1 MIRNGKRSSQLGR
14 IRQALLL
21 MAALLTL
28 AGCAAPLASA
38 PSVVVTRVPL
48 ALDAAGNAEAAA
60 LAGAA
65 IAVTQTLTGS
75 LQTAAALSLPGRATV
90 AVTQTLT
97 GTHHTAVAD
106 AGQFGLEPS
115 AAISTSA
122 PAEIVVGDPSL
133 RPLQRTRNIL
143 LLGTDQ
149 RQLGAVGRTDTI
161 MVLAI
166 DAPNN
171 RAALISFPRDI
182 YLAIPGVGYSRINT
196 AYGFGEERQPGGG
209 LPLLMSTIERNFG
222 IPIERYAR
230 IDFSGFEDVVDALGG
245 VDVTVDC
252 ALYDE
257 LIYRYFGTYTLE
269 PGDYHMNGEQAL
281 YYARSRKTTD
291 DFDRARRQQRV
302 LLAIR
307 DRMLNANLLPR
318 VPALWL
324 AMRDMVDTNL
334 GPAEIADLAKLGAS
348 LGGRD
353 LRGMVIRYPLVTDW
367 TTPQGGM
374 VQLPDLPAINTA
386 LDNIWERAPLQNTNT
401 EERLCQ

>member
-1 MIRNGKRSSQLGR
+1 MTRIGKRSQEISAWQR
-14 IRQALLL
+14 MALV
-21 MAALLTL
+21 ALSLVVL

-38 PSVVVTRVPL
+38 PRVMVTRVPL
-48 ALDAAGNAEAAA
+48 DVSMAGDAAPVPA
-60 LAGAA
+60 LSADR
-65 IAVTQTLTGS
+65 S
-75 LQTAAALSLPGRATV
+75 PSLPGSA
-90 AVTQTLT
+90 AVTATQSISSSQAPEAAMVQPGPDLP
-97 GTHHTAVAD
+97 
-106 AGQFGLEPS
+106 PS
-115 AAISTSA
+115 AGSPQTAD
-122 PAEIVVGDPSL
+122 VVQTGDPSL

-149 RQLGAVGRTDTI
+149 RELGSVGRTDTI
-161 MVLAI
+161 MVLAV

-222 IPIERYAR
+222 IPIDSYVR
-230 IDFSGFEDVVDALGG
+230 IDFSGFEGVIDALGG
-245 VDVTVDC
+245 VDVLVDC
-252 ALYDE
+252 PLYDE
-257 LIYRYFGTYTLE
+257 LIYRYFETYTLE
-269 PGDYHMNGEQAL
+269 PGTYHMNGEQAL
-281 YYARSRKTTD
+281 YYARSRKTTS

-307 DRMLNANLLPR
+307 NRVLDANLLPR

-324 AMRDMVDTNL
+324 AMRDVVDTNL
-334 GPAEIADLAKLGAS
+334 GPAEIADLARMGATLS
-348 LGGRD
+348 GRD
-353 LRGMVIRYPLVTDW
+353 LTGMVIRYPLVTDW

-374 VQLPDLPAINTA
+374 VQLPDLPGINLA
-386 LDNIWERAPLQNTNT
+386 LDRIWERAPLQETND

>member
-1 MIRNGKRSSQLGR
+1 MIKTGKPSPAPGR
-14 IRQALLL
+14 ARQGALLIAALLL
-21 MAALLTL
+21 L
-28 AGCAAPLASA
+28 AGCAAPLAPA
-38 PSVVVTRVPL
+38 PRVIVTRVPL
-48 ALDAAGNAEAAA
+48 ALDAASSPDAAA
-60 LAGAA
+60 RPPAAAAGLPGPAA
-65 IAVTQTLTGS
+65 IAVTQTLT
-75 LQTAAALSLPGRATV
+75 AAHQIAL
-90 AVTQTLT
+90 
-97 GTHHTAVAD
+97 AD
-106 AGQFGLEPS
+106 AAQLGLEPS
-115 AAISTSA
+115 AAISAPVSA
-122 PAEIVVGDPSL
+122 EVVGDPSL

-149 RQLGAVGRTDTI
+149 RELGSVGRTDTI

-252 ALYDE
+252 PLYDE
-257 LIYRYFGTYTLE
+257 LIYRYFETYTLE
-269 PGDYHMNGEQAL
+269 PGTYHMNGQQAL

-307 DRMLNANLLPR
+307 DRVLDANLLPR

-353 LRGMVIRYPLVTDW
+353 LRGMVIRHPLVTDW

-386 LDNIWERAPLQNTNT
+386 LDNVWERAPLQNTNS

>member
-1 MIRNGKRSSQLGR
+1 MIRIGKRSPELGR
-14 IRQALLL
+14 TRQALLL
-21 MAALLTL
+21 IAALLTL

-48 ALDAAGNAEAAA
+48 ALDAAGNAEAAIA
-60 LAGAA
+60 VTQTLTGSLPTAAAVSLPGSAA
-65 IAVTQTLTGS
+65 IAVTQTLTG
-75 LQTAAALSLPGRATV
+75 A
-90 AVTQTLT
+90 
-97 GTHHTAVAD
+97 HHTAMAD
-106 AGQFGLEPS
+106 VGQFGLEPS

-122 PAEIVVGDPSL
+122 PAEVVVGDPAL

-196 AYGFGEERQPGGG
+196 AFAFGEERQPGGG

-257 LIYRYFGTYTLE
+257 LIYRYFETYTLE

-386 LDNIWERAPLQNTNT
+386 LDNIWERAPLQSTNT

>member
-1 MIRNGKRSSQLGR
+1 MIRTGKSSPALGR
-14 IRQALLL
+14 ARQGALLIAALLL
-21 MAALLTL
+21 L
-28 AGCAAPLASA
+28 AGCAAPLAPA
-38 PSVVVTRVPL
+38 PRVIVTRVPL
-48 ALDAAGNAEAAA
+48 ALDAASSPDAAA
-60 LAGAA
+60 RPPADAAAGLPAPAA
-65 IAVTQTLTGS
+65 IAVTQTLTAAH
-75 LQTAAALSLPGRATV
+75 QTAL
-90 AVTQTLT
+90 
-97 GTHHTAVAD
+97 AD
-106 AGQFGLEPS
+106 AAQLGLEPS
-115 AAISTSA
+115 AAISAPVSA
-122 PAEIVVGDPSL
+122 EVVVGDPSL

-149 RQLGAVGRTDTI
+149 RELGSVGRTDTI

-222 IPIERYAR
+222 IPIHSYAR

-252 ALYDE
+252 PLYDE
-257 LIYRYFGTYTLE
+257 LIYRYFETYTLE
-269 PGDYHMNGEQAL
+269 PGTYHMNGQQAL

-307 DRMLNANLLPR
+307 DRVLDANLLPR

-353 LRGMVIRYPLVTDW
+353 LRGMVIRHPLVTNW

-386 LDNIWERAPLQNTNT
+386 LDNVWERAPLQNTNS

>member
-1 MIRNGKRSSQLGR
+1 MTRIGKRSQEIKTWQR
-14 IRQALLL
+14 MALV
-21 MAALLTL
+21 ALSLVVL

-38 PSVVVTRVPL
+38 PRVMVTRVPL
-48 ALDAAGNAEAAA
+48 DVSMAGDAAPAPALPASRSPSLQGSATVTSTQSMSSSLALDAAMVQPGLELPPAA
-60 LAGAA
+60 
-65 IAVTQTLTGS
+65 GS
-75 LQTAAALSLPGRATV
+75 PQTAEV
-90 AVTQTLT
+90 VQT
-97 GTHHTAVAD
+97 
-106 AGQFGLEPS
+106 
-115 AAISTSA
+115 
-122 PAEIVVGDPSL
+122 GDPSL

-149 RQLGAVGRTDTI
+149 RELGSVGRTDTI
-161 MVLAI
+161 MVLAV

-222 IPIERYAR
+222 IPIDSYVR
-230 IDFSGFEDVVDALGG
+230 IDFSGFEGVIDALGG
-245 VDVTVDC
+245 VDVLVDC
-252 ALYDE
+252 PLYDE
-257 LIYRYFGTYTLE
+257 LIYRYFETYTLE
-269 PGDYHMNGEQAL
+269 PGTYHMNGEQAL
-281 YYARSRKTTD
+281 YYARSRKTTS

-307 DRMLNANLLPR
+307 NRVLDANLLPR

-324 AMRDMVDTNL
+324 AMRDVVDTNL
-334 GPAEIADLAKLGAS
+334 GPAEIADLARMGATLS
-348 LGGRD
+348 GRD
-353 LRGMVIRYPLVTDW
+353 LTGMVIRYPLVTDW

-374 VQLPDLPAINTA
+374 VQLPDLPGINTA
-386 LDNIWERAPLQNTNT
+386 LDRIWERAPLQETND

>member
-1 MIRNGKRSSQLGR
+1 MIKTGKSSPALGR
-14 IRQALLL
+14 ARQGALLIAALLL
-21 MAALLTL
+21 L

-38 PSVVVTRVPL
+38 PRVIVTRVPL
-48 ALDAAGNAEAAA
+48 ALDAASSPDAAA
-60 LAGAA
+60 RPPADAAAGLPAPAA
-65 IAVTQTLTGS
+65 IAVTQTLTAAH
-75 LQTAAALSLPGRATV
+75 QTAL
-90 AVTQTLT
+90 
-97 GTHHTAVAD
+97 AD
-106 AGQFGLEPS
+106 AAQLGLEPS
-115 AAISTSA
+115 AAISAPVSA
-122 PAEIVVGDPSL
+122 EVVVGDPSL

-149 RQLGAVGRTDTI
+149 RELGSVGRTDTI

-222 IPIERYAR
+222 IPIHSYAR

-252 ALYDE
+252 PLYDE
-257 LIYRYFGTYTLE
+257 LIYRYFETYTLE
-269 PGDYHMNGEQAL
+269 PGTYHMNGQQAL

-307 DRMLNANLLPR
+307 DRVLDANLLPR

-353 LRGMVIRYPLVTDW
+353 LRGMVIRHPLVTNW

-386 LDNIWERAPLQNTNT
+386 LDNVWERAPLQNTNS